1 MIEEKRELRD
11 ELNRLIA
18 ITAHKKQRLQALH
31 NMTKM
36 QSSAIE
42 QGDIDLLTGCI
53 REKQRHIDA
62 IDKLD
67 QEFCSIYDG
76 DIKNELASG
85 LFKERKSEEK
95 ELFEKLQDEI
105 SCVQEI
111 IKKIYHIE
119 KQNSHKAKELMNDIK
134 QKIRHIQTGKKG
146 YNAYNK
152 HYSISDG
159 IHIDQKK

>member
-1 MIEEKRELRD
+1 MLEEKRELRD
-11 ELNRLIA
+11 ELNRLIN
-18 ITAHKKQRLQALH
+18 ITAHKKHRLQALH

-36 QSSAIE
+36 QSDAIQ

-67 QEFCSIYDG
+67 QEFCNIYND
-76 DIKNELASG
+76 DIKKELASG
-85 LFKERKSEEK
+85 LFKERKPEEK

-105 SCVQEI
+105 YQVQEI

-119 KQNSHKAKELMNDIK
+119 KSNSQKAKELMDDIK
-134 QKIRHIQTGKKG
+134 KKIRHIQTGKKG

-152 HYSISDG
+152 QYSYSDG
-159 IHIDQKK
+159 IYIDQKK